1 MKELKEILFGVN
13 IDSVYGDTNLSVSGI
28 SFDSRQIKQN
38 NIFIAI
44 KGYDLDGHNYI
55 DQSINNG
62 AKVVVCE
69 TLPKKINKYEIV
81 FIEVKCSKTALYII
95 SSNFYGNPSS
105 KIDLIGVTGTNG
117 KTTITSLL
125 YKLFNNQGIKSGLI
139 STINIEY
146 EEFTEN
152 SKNTTPDPILLNHHL
167 NEMVKKNIK
176 VCFIEVSSHGIKQKR
191 VFGKDFKGI
200 VFTNLTHDHIDYHKT
215 FKNYRDTKK
224 EVFDT
229 LNKNSFA
236 LINIDDKNGKFMTQ
250 NSSAKVYSY
259 SIKSKS
265 NFSCRIVEQQL
276 NGMLLNIENSEIWT
290 KLIGEFNAYNVL
302 AIYSVGKIYEI
313 DSLNLLT
320 NISELN
326 SVQGRLQSFLSN
338 SNVTVIIDYAHT
350 PDAIENVLSTI
361 NKIKKSNQNLITV
374 IGCGGN
380 RDKAKR
386 SMIGKI
392 CSDLSYKVIFTSD
405 NPRSENPETIIKDIV
420 SGVSN
425 YNNNKI
431 LVEIER
437 SKAIEEA
444 KKNSEDGDI
453 VLIAGK
459 GHEDYQIL
467 KNKVIKFDDFKIAK
481 KIFNK

>member
-13 IDSVYGDTNLSVSGI
+13 IDSVYGDTNLTISGI
-28 SFDSRQIKQN
+28 SFDSRQIKPN

-62 AKVVVCE
+62 ATVVVCE
-69 TLPKKINKYEIV
+69 TLPKTINKYEIV
-81 FIEVKCSKTALYII
+81 FIEVKCSKAALYTI
-95 SSNFYGNPSS
+95 SSNLYGNPSS

-146 EEFTEN
+146 EEFTKN

-167 NEMVKKNIK
+167 NEMVKRNIK

-191 VFGKDFKGI
+191 VFGEDFKGI

-215 FKNYRDTKK
+215 FKDYRDIKK

-250 NSSAKVYSY
+250 NSSAKVYTY

-350 PDAIENVLSTI
+350 PDAVENVLSTI

-374 IGCGGN
+374 IGCGGD

-405 NPRSENPETIIKDIV
+405 NPRSENPESIIKDIV

-431 LVEIER
+431 MIEIER

-444 KKNSEDGDI
+444 KKNSEEGDI

>member
-13 IDSVYGDTNLSVSGI
+13 IDSVYGDTNLSISGI

-44 KGYDLDGHNYI
+44 KGYDLDGHNFI

-69 TLPKKINKYEIV
+69 TLPERINKYEIV
-81 FIEVKCSKTALYII
+81 FIKVKCSKIALYTI
-95 SSNFYGNPSS
+95 SSNLYGNPSS

-167 NEMVKKNIK
+167 NEMVKRNIK

-215 FKNYRDTKK
+215 FKDYRDTKK

-229 LNKNSFA
+229 LNKKSFA

-250 NSSAKVYSY
+250 NSSARVYTY

-302 AIYSVGKIYEI
+302 AIYSVGKIYDI
-313 DSLNLLT
+313 DSLKLLT

-326 SVQGRLQSFLSN
+326 SVKGRLQSFLSN

-350 PDAIENVLSTI
+350 PDAVENVLSTI

-374 IGCGGN
+374 IGCGGD

-405 NPRSENPETIIKDIV
+405 NPRSENPESIIKDIV

-431 LVEIER
+431 LVQIER

-444 KKNSEDGDI
+444 KKNSEEGDI

>member
-1 MKELKEILFGVN
+1 LKELKEILFGVN
-13 IDSVYGDTNLSVSGI
+13 IDSVYGDTNISVSGI

-44 KGYDLDGHNYI
+44 KGYDLNGHNYI
-55 DQSINNG
+55 DQSIING
-62 AKVVVCE
+62 ASVVVCE

-81 FIEVKCSKTALYII
+81 FIKVKCSKTALYTI
-95 SSNFYGNPSS
+95 SSNLYGNPSS

-167 NEMVKKNIK
+167 NQMVKRNIK

-215 FKNYRDTKK
+215 FKDYRDTKK
-224 EVFDT
+224 EVFDS

-236 LINIDDKNGKFMTQ
+236 LINIDDKNGEFMTQ
-250 NSSAKVYSY
+250 NSSARVYTY

-265 NFSCRIVEQQL
+265 SFSCRIVEQQL

-326 SVQGRLQSFLSN
+326 SVQGRLQSFLSDN
-338 SNVTVIIDYAHT
+338 NVTVIIDYAHT

-374 IGCGGN
+374 IGCGGD
-380 RDKAKR
+380 RDRAKR
-386 SMIGKI
+386 SMIGRI
-392 CSDLSYKVIFTSD
+392 CSDLSYKVIITSD
-405 NPRSENPETIIKDIV
+405 NPRSENPESIIKDIV
-420 SGVSN
+420 SGIQN
-425 YNNNKI
+425 YNSNKI
-431 LVEIER
+431 IVKVERTE
-437 SKAIEEA
+437 AIEEA
-444 KKNSEDGDI
+444 KKNSGEGDI

-467 KNKVIKFDDFKIAK
+467 KNKIIKFDDFKIAK

>member
-28 SFDSRQIKQN
+28 SFDSRQIKPN
-38 NIFIAI
+38 NLFIAI
-44 KGYDLDGHNYI
+44 KGYDLDGHNYV

-62 AKVVVCE
+62 ASVVVCE

-81 FIEVKCSKTALYII
+81 FIKVKCSKTALYTI
-95 SSNFYGNPSS
+95 SSNLYGNPSS

-146 EEFTEN
+146 EDFTEN

-167 NEMVKKNIK
+167 NEMVKRNIK

-215 FKNYRDTKK
+215 FKDYRDTKK
-224 EVFDT
+224 EIFDT

-250 NSSAKVYSY
+250 NSSARVYTY

-313 DSLNLLT
+313 DSLDLLT
-320 NISELN
+320 SVSELN

-350 PDAIENVLSTI
+350 PDAVENVLSTI

-374 IGCGGN
+374 IGCGGD

-405 NPRSENPETIIKDIV
+405 NPRSENPESIIKDIV

>member
-13 IDSVYGDTNLSVSGI
+13 IDSVYGDTNVSISKI
-28 SFDSRQIKQN
+28 SFDSRNLKQN
-38 NIFIAI
+38 SLFVAI
-44 KGYDLDGHNYI
+44 QGYELDGHDYI
-55 DQSINNG
+55 NQSINNG
-62 AKVVVCE
+62 AIVVVCE
-69 TLPKKINKYEIV
+69 KLPKNINEYNIL
-81 FIEVKCSKTALYII
+81 FIKVKCSKTALYTI
-95 SSNFYGNPSS
+95 SSNFYENPSS

-125 YKLFNNQGIKSGLI
+125 YNLFNALGIKSGLI
-139 STINIEY
+139 STINIQY
-146 EEFTEN
+146 EGFNEN
-152 SKNTTPDPILLNHHL
+152 SKNTTPNPILLNHHL
-167 NEMVKKNIK
+167 NNMVKRNIK
-176 VCFIEVSSHGIKQKR
+176 VCFVEVSSHGIKQKR

-215 FKNYRDTKK
+215 FKDYRDTKK
-224 EVFDT
+224 EVFDS
-229 LNKNSFA
+229 LSKNSFA

-250 NSSAKVYSY
+250 NTDAKVYTY

-265 NFSCRIVEQQL
+265 NFSCRIIEQQL

-302 AIYSVGKIYEI
+302 AIYSIGKIYEI
-313 DSLNLLT
+313 DSIKLLT

-326 SVQGRLQSFLSN
+326 SVQGRFQSFLSN
-338 SNVTVIIDYAHT
+338 RNVTVIIDYAHT
-350 PDAIENVLSTI
+350 PDAVENVISTI

-374 IGCGGN
+374 IGCGGD
-380 RDKAKR
+380 RDKDKR

-405 NPRSENPETIIKDIV
+405 NPRSENPESIIKDIL

-425 YNNNKI
+425 FNNYKI
-431 LVEIER
+431 LVEVER
-437 SKAIEEA
+437 SQAIEKA
-444 KKNSEDGDI
+444 KKNSSEGDI

-467 KNKVIKFDDFKIAK
+467 RNKVIKFNDFKIAK
-481 KIFNK
+481 KIFNE

>member
-1 MKELKEILFGVN
+1 LKELKEILLGVN
-13 IDSVYGDTNLSVSGI
+13 INSVYGDTNLSISGI
-28 SFDSRQIKQN
+28 SFDSRQIIQN

-44 KGYDLDGHNYI
+44 KGYELDGHNYI

-62 AKVVVCE
+62 ATVVVCE
-69 TLPKKINKYEIV
+69 TLPKSINKYKIV
-81 FIEVKCSKTALYII
+81 FIKVKCSKTALYTI
-95 SSNFYGNPSS
+95 SSNLYGNPSS

-117 KTTITSLL
+117 KTSITSLL
-125 YKLFNNQGIKSGLI
+125 YKIFNNQGIKSGLI

-167 NEMVKKNIK
+167 NEMVKRNIK
-176 VCFIEVSSHGIKQKR
+176 VCFVEVSSHGIKQKR

-215 FKNYRDTKK
+215 FQDYRDTKK

-250 NSSAKVYSY
+250 NSSARVYTY

-276 NGMLLNIENSEIWT
+276 NGMLLNIESSEIWT
-290 KLIGEFNAYNVL
+290 KLIGEFNAYNIL

-350 PDAIENVLSTI
+350 PDAVENVLSTI
-361 NKIKKSNQNLITV
+361 NKIKKSSQNLITV
-374 IGCGGN
+374 IGCGGD

-405 NPRSENPETIIKDIV
+405 NPRSENPESIIKDIV

-444 KKNSEDGDI
+444 KKNSEEGDI

>member
-81 FIEVKCSKTALYII
+81 FIKVKCSKTALYII
-95 SSNFYGNPSS
+95 SSNLYGNPSS

-167 NEMVKKNIK
+167 NEMVKRNIK

-250 NSSAKVYSY
+250 NSSARVYSY

-350 PDAIENVLSTI
+350 PDAVENVLSTI

>member
-69 TLPKKINKYEIV
+69 MLPKKINKYEIV

-167 NEMVKKNIK
+167 NEMVKRNIK

-250 NSSAKVYSY
+250 NSSARVYSY

-276 NGMLLNIENSEIWT
+276 NGMLLNIENCEIWT

>member
-13 IDSVYGDTNLSVSGI
+13 IDSVYGDINVSISEI
-28 SFDSRQIKQN
+28 SFDSRRIKQN
-38 NIFIAI
+38 SIFIAL
-44 KGYDLDGHNYI
+44 KGNDLDGHDYI
-55 DQSINNG
+55 DQSINKG

-69 TLPKKINKYEIV
+69 TFPKKIDEYDIV
-81 FIEVKCSKTALYII
+81 FIKVQCSKTALYII

-125 YKLFNNQGIKSGLI
+125 YRLFNNQGIKSGLI

-146 EEFTEN
+146 EGFTEN

-167 NEMVKKNIK
+167 NEMVKRNIK
-176 VCFIEVSSHGIKQKR
+176 ICFIEVSSHGIKQKR

-215 FKNYRDTKK
+215 FKDYRDTKK

-250 NSSAKVYSY
+250 NSSARVYSY

-302 AIYSVGKIYEI
+302 AIYSVGKIYEL

-320 NISELN
+320 NISQLN

-374 IGCGGN
+374 IGCGGD
-380 RDKAKR
+380 RDRAKR
-386 SMIGKI
+386 SIIGKI

-405 NPRSENPETIIKDIV
+405 NPRSENPESIINDIV

-431 LVEIER
+431 LVEVER

-444 KKNSEDGDI
+444 RKNSGEGDI

-467 KNKVIKFDDFKIAK
+467 KNKVIKFDDFKMAK

>member
-13 IDSVYGDTNLSVSGI
+13 IDSVYGDTNLSISGI

-62 AKVVVCE
+62 AIVVVCE
-69 TLPKKINKYEIV
+69 SLPKTINKYEIV
-81 FIEVKCSKTALYII
+81 FIKVKCSKTALYTI
-95 SSNFYGNPSS
+95 SSNLYGNPSS

-167 NEMVKKNIK
+167 NEMVKRNIK

-215 FKNYRDTKK
+215 FKDYRDTKK

-229 LNKNSFA
+229 LNKKSFA

-250 NSSAKVYSY
+250 NSSARVYTY
-259 SIKSKS
+259 SLKSKS

-276 NGMLLNIENSEIWT
+276 NGMLLNMENSEIWT
-290 KLIGEFNAYNVL
+290 KLIGEFNAYNLL

-350 PDAIENVLSTI
+350 PDAVENVLSTI

-374 IGCGGN
+374 IGCGGD

-405 NPRSENPETIIKDIV
+405 NPRSENPESIIKDIV

-431 LVEIER
+431 LVQIER

-444 KKNSEDGDI
+444 KKNSEEGDI

>member
-1 MKELKEILFGVN
+1 LKELKEILFGVN

-250 NSSAKVYSY
+250 NSSARVYSY

>member
-1 MKELKEILFGVN
+1 LKELKEILFGVN
-13 IDSVYGDTNLSVSGI
+13 IDSVYGDTNLSISGI

-62 AKVVVCE
+62 AIVVVCE
-69 TLPKKINKYEIV
+69 SLPKTINKYEIV
-81 FIEVKCSKTALYII
+81 FIKVKCSKIALYTI
-95 SSNFYGNPSS
+95 SSNLYGNPSS

-167 NEMVKKNIK
+167 NEMVKRNIK

-215 FKNYRDTKK
+215 FKDYRDTKK

-229 LNKNSFA
+229 LNKKSFA

-250 NSSAKVYSY
+250 NSSARVYTY
-259 SIKSKS
+259 SLKSKS

-276 NGMLLNIENSEIWT
+276 NGMLLNMENSEIWT
-290 KLIGEFNAYNVL
+290 KLIGEFNAYNLL

-350 PDAIENVLSTI
+350 PDAVENVLSTI

-374 IGCGGN
+374 IGCGGD

-405 NPRSENPETIIKDIV
+405 NPRSENPESIIKDIV

-431 LVEIER
+431 LVQIER

-444 KKNSEDGDI
+444 KKNSEEGDI

>member
-1 MKELKEILFGVN
+1 LKELKEILFGVN
-13 IDSVYGDTNLSVSGI
+13 IDSVYGDTNLSISGI
-28 SFDSRQIKQN
+28 SFDSRQVKQN

-62 AKVVVCE
+62 ASVVVCE
-69 TLPKKINKYEIV
+69 KLPKKINEYEIV
-81 FIEVKCSKTALYII
+81 FIKVKCSKTALYTI
-95 SSNFYGNPSS
+95 SSNLYGNPSS

-139 STINIEY
+139 STISIEY

-152 SKNTTPDPILLNHHL
+152 SKNTTPDPVLLNHHL
-167 NEMVKKNIK
+167 NEMVKRNIK

-191 VFGKDFKGI
+191 VFGRDFKGI
-200 VFTNLTHDHIDYHKT
+200 VYTNLTHDHIDFHKT
-215 FKNYRDTKK
+215 FKDYRDTKK

-250 NSSAKVYSY
+250 NSSARVYTY

-350 PDAIENVLSTI
+350 PDAVENVLSTI

-374 IGCGGN
+374 IGCGGD

-405 NPRSENPETIIKDIV
+405 NPRSENPESIIKDIV

-444 KKNSEDGDI
+444 KKNSEEGDI

>member
-13 IDSVYGDTNLSVSGI
+13 IDSVYGDTNLSISGI

-69 TLPKKINKYEIV
+69 TLPKKINKYKIV
-81 FIEVKCSKTALYII
+81 FIKVKCSKTALYII
-95 SSNFYGNPSS
+95 SSNLYGNPSS

-167 NEMVKKNIK
+167 NEMVKRNIK
-176 VCFIEVSSHGIKQKR
+176 ICFIEVSSHGIKQKR

-200 VFTNLTHDHIDYHKT
+200 VFTNLTHDHIDYHKS
-215 FKNYRDTKK
+215 FKDYRDTKK

-236 LINIDDKNGKFMTQ
+236 LINNDDKNGKFMIQ
-250 NSSAKVYSY
+250 NSSARVYTY

-326 SVQGRLQSFLSN
+326 SVHGRLQSFLSN

-350 PDAIENVLSTI
+350 PDAVENVLSTI

-374 IGCGGN
+374 IGCGGD

-405 NPRSENPETIIKDIV
+405 NPRSENPESIIKDIV

-431 LVEIER
+431 MVEIER

-444 KKNSEDGDI
+444 KKNSEEGDI

>member
-1 MKELKEILFGVN
+1 LKELKEILFGVN
-13 IDSVYGDTNLSVSGI
+13 IDSVYGDTNLSISGI

-69 TLPKKINKYEIV
+69 TLPKKINKYKIV
-81 FIEVKCSKTALYII
+81 FIKVKCSKTALYII
-95 SSNFYGNPSS
+95 SSNLYGNPSS

-167 NEMVKKNIK
+167 NEMVKRNIK
-176 VCFIEVSSHGIKQKR
+176 ICFIEVSSHGIKQKR

-215 FKNYRDTKK
+215 FKDYRDTKK

-236 LINIDDKNGKFMTQ
+236 LINKDDKNGKFMIQ
-250 NSSAKVYSY
+250 NSSARVYTY

-276 NGMLLNIENSEIWT
+276 NGMLLNIDNSEIWT

-338 SNVTVIIDYAHT
+338 RNVTVIIDYAHT
-350 PDAIENVLSTI
+350 PDAVENVLSTI

-374 IGCGGN
+374 IGCGGD

-405 NPRSENPETIIKDIV
+405 NPRSENPESIIKDIV

-431 LVEIER
+431 LIEIER

>member
-13 IDSVYGDTNLSVSGI
+13 IDSVYGDTNLSISGI

-62 AKVVVCE
+62 AIVVVCE
-69 TLPKKINKYEIV
+69 SLPKTINKYEIV
-81 FIEVKCSKTALYII
+81 FIKVKCSKIALYTI
-95 SSNFYGNPSS
+95 SSNLYGNPSS

-167 NEMVKKNIK
+167 NEMVKRNIK

-215 FKNYRDTKK
+215 FKDYRDTKK

-229 LNKNSFA
+229 LKKNSFA

-250 NSSAKVYSY
+250 NSSARVYTY
-259 SIKSKS
+259 SLKSKS

-276 NGMLLNIENSEIWT
+276 NGMLLNMENSEIWT
-290 KLIGEFNAYNVL
+290 KLIGEFNAYNLL

-350 PDAIENVLSTI
+350 PDAVENVLSTI

-374 IGCGGN
+374 IGCGGD

-405 NPRSENPETIIKDIV
+405 NPRSENPESIIKDIV

-431 LVEIER
+431 LVQIER

-444 KKNSEDGDI
+444 KKNSEEGDI

>member
-1 MKELKEILFGVN
+1 LKELKEILFGVN
-13 IDSVYGDTNLSVSGI
+13 IDSVYGDTNVSISKI
-28 SFDSRQIKQN
+28 SFDSRNLKQN
-38 NIFIAI
+38 SLFVAI
-44 KGYDLDGHNYI
+44 QGYELDGHDYI
-55 DQSINNG
+55 NQSINNG
-62 AKVVVCE
+62 AIVVVCE
-69 TLPKKINKYEIV
+69 TLPKNINEYNIL
-81 FIEVKCSKTALYII
+81 FIKVKCSKTALYTI
-95 SSNFYGNPSS
+95 SSNFYDNPSS

-125 YKLFNNQGIKSGLI
+125 YNLFNALGIKSGLI
-139 STINIEY
+139 STINIQY
-146 EEFTEN
+146 EGFNEN
-152 SKNTTPDPILLNHHL
+152 SKNTTPNPILLNHHL
-167 NEMVKKNIK
+167 NNMVKRNIK
-176 VCFIEVSSHGIKQKR
+176 VCFVEVSSHGIKQKR

-215 FKNYRDTKK
+215 FNDYRDTKK
-224 EVFDT
+224 EVFDS
-229 LNKNSFA
+229 LSKNSFA

-250 NSSAKVYSY
+250 NTDAKVYNY

-265 NFSCRIVEQQL
+265 NFSCRIIEQQL

-302 AIYSVGKIYEI
+302 AIYSIGKIYEI
-313 DSLNLLT
+313 DSIKLLT

-326 SVQGRLQSFLSN
+326 SVQGRFQSFLSN
-338 SNVTVIIDYAHT
+338 RNVTVIIDYAHT
-350 PDAIENVLSTI
+350 PDAVENVISTI

-374 IGCGGN
+374 IGCGGD
-380 RDKAKR
+380 RDKDKR

-405 NPRSENPETIIKDIV
+405 NPRSENPESIIKDIL

-425 YNNNKI
+425 FNNYKI

-437 SKAIEEA
+437 SQAIEKA
-444 KKNSEDGDI
+444 KKNSSEGDI

-467 KNKVIKFDDFKIAK
+467 RNKVIKFNDFKIAK
-481 KIFNK
+481 KIFNE

>member
-1 MKELKEILFGVN
+1 LKKLKEILFGVN
-13 IDSVYGDTNLSVSGI
+13 IDSVYGDTNLSISGI
-28 SFDSRQIKQN
+28 SFDSRQIREN

-55 DQSINNG
+55 DESINNG
-62 AKVVVCE
+62 ATVVVCE
-69 TLPKKINKYEIV
+69 TLPKTINKYEIV
-81 FIEVKCSKTALYII
+81 FIKVKCSKTALYTI
-95 SSNFYGNPSS
+95 SSNLYSNPSS

-139 STINIEY
+139 STIKIEY

-167 NEMVKKNIK
+167 NEMVKRNIK
-176 VCFIEVSSHGIKQKR
+176 VCFVEVSSHGIKQKR

-215 FKNYRDTKK
+215 FKDYRDTKK

-250 NSSAKVYSY
+250 NSSARVYTY

-276 NGMLLNIENSEIWT
+276 NGMLLNIQNSEIWT

-350 PDAIENVLSTI
+350 PDAVENVLTTI

-374 IGCGGN
+374 IGCGGD

-405 NPRSENPETIIKDIV
+405 NPRSENPESIIKDIV

-431 LVEIER
+431 MVEIER

-444 KKNSEDGDI
+444 KKNSEEGDI

>member
-13 IDSVYGDTNLSVSGI
+13 IDSVYGDTNLSISGI
-28 SFDSRQIKQN
+28 SFDSRQIREN

-55 DQSINNG
+55 DESINNG
-62 AKVVVCE
+62 ATVVVCE
-69 TLPKKINKYEIV
+69 TLPKTINKYEIV
-81 FIEVKCSKTALYII
+81 FIKVKCSKTALYTI
-95 SSNFYGNPSS
+95 SSNLYSNPSS

-139 STINIEY
+139 STIKIEY

-167 NEMVKKNIK
+167 NEMVKRNIK

-215 FKNYRDTKK
+215 FKDYRDTKK

-250 NSSAKVYSY
+250 NSSARVYTY

-276 NGMLLNIENSEIWT
+276 NGMLLNIQNSEIWT

-350 PDAIENVLSTI
+350 PDAVENVLTTI

-374 IGCGGN
+374 IGCGGD

-405 NPRSENPETIIKDIV
+405 NPRSENPESIIKDIV

-431 LVEIER
+431 MVEIER

-444 KKNSEDGDI
+444 KKNSEEGDI

>member
-13 IDSVYGDTNLSVSGI
+13 IDSVYGDTNLSISGI

-62 AKVVVCE
+62 AIVVVCE
-69 TLPKKINKYEIV
+69 SLPKTINKYEIV
-81 FIEVKCSKTALYII
+81 FIKVKCSKIALYTI
-95 SSNFYGNPSS
+95 SSNLYGNPSS

-167 NEMVKKNIK
+167 NEMVKRNIK

-215 FKNYRDTKK
+215 FKDYRDTKK

-229 LNKNSFA
+229 LNKKSFA

-250 NSSAKVYSY
+250 NSSARVYTY
-259 SIKSKS
+259 SLKSKS

-276 NGMLLNIENSEIWT
+276 NGMLLNMENSEIWT
-290 KLIGEFNAYNVL
+290 KLIGEFNAYNLL

-350 PDAIENVLSTI
+350 PDAVENVLSTI

-374 IGCGGN
+374 IGCGGD

-405 NPRSENPETIIKDIV
+405 NPRSENPESIIKDIV

-431 LVEIER
+431 LVQIER

-444 KKNSEDGDI
+444 KKISEEWDI

>member
-13 IDSVYGDTNLSVSGI
+13 IDSVYGDTNLSISGI

-62 AKVVVCE
+62 AIVVVCE
-69 TLPKKINKYEIV
+69 SLPKTINKYEIV
-81 FIEVKCSKTALYII
+81 FIKVKCSKIALYTI
-95 SSNFYGNPSS
+95 SSNLYGNPSS

-167 NEMVKKNIK
+167 NEMVKRNIK

-215 FKNYRDTKK
+215 FKDYRDTKK

-229 LNKNSFA
+229 LNKKSFA
-236 LINIDDKNGKFMTQ
+236 LINIDDKNGKLMTQ
-250 NSSAKVYSY
+250 NSSARVYTY
-259 SIKSKS
+259 SLKSKS

-276 NGMLLNIENSEIWT
+276 NGMLLNMENSEIWT
-290 KLIGEFNAYNVL
+290 KLIGEFNAYNLL

-350 PDAIENVLSTI
+350 PDAVENVLSTI

-374 IGCGGN
+374 IGCGGD

-405 NPRSENPETIIKDIV
+405 NPRSENPESIIKDIV

-431 LVEIER
+431 LVQIER

-444 KKNSEDGDI
+444 KKNSEEGDI

-467 KNKVIKFDDFKIAK
+467 KNEVIKFDDFKIAK

>member
-13 IDSVYGDTNLSVSGI
+13 IDSVYGDTNLSISGI

-62 AKVVVCE
+62 AIVVVCE
-69 TLPKKINKYEIV
+69 SLPKTINKYEIV
-81 FIEVKCSKTALYII
+81 FIKVKCSKIALYTI
-95 SSNFYGNPSS
+95 SSNLYGNPSS

-167 NEMVKKNIK
+167 NEMVKRNIK

-215 FKNYRDTKK
+215 FKDYRDTKK

-229 LNKNSFA
+229 LNKKSFA

-250 NSSAKVYSY
+250 NSSARVYTY
-259 SIKSKS
+259 SLKSKS

-276 NGMLLNIENSEIWT
+276 NGMLLNMENSEIWT
-290 KLIGEFNAYNVL
+290 KLIGEFNAYNLL

-350 PDAIENVLSTI
+350 PDAVENVLSTI

-374 IGCGGN
+374 IGCGGD

-405 NPRSENPETIIKDIV
+405 NPRSENPESIIKDIV

-431 LVEIER
+431 LVQIER

-444 KKNSEDGDI
+444 KKNSEEGDI
-453 VLIAGK
+453 DLIAGK

>member
-1 MKELKEILFGVN
+1 LKELKEILFGVN
-13 IDSVYGDTNLSVSGI
+13 IDSVYGDTNLSISGI

-55 DQSINNG
+55 DQSINSG
-62 AKVVVCE
+62 ASVVVCE
-69 TLPKKINKYEIV
+69 KLPKKINEYEIV
-81 FIEVKCSKTALYII
+81 FIKVKCSKTALYTI

-139 STINIEY
+139 STISIEY

-152 SKNTTPDPILLNHHL
+152 SKNTTPDPVLLNHHL
-167 NEMVKKNIK
+167 NEMVKRNIK

-191 VFGKDFKGI
+191 VFGNDFKGI
-200 VFTNLTHDHIDYHKT
+200 VYTNLTHDHIDYHKT
-215 FKNYRDTKK
+215 FKDYRDTKK

-236 LINIDDKNGKFMTQ
+236 LINIDDKNGNFMTQ
-250 NSSAKVYSY
+250 NSSARVYTY

-350 PDAIENVLSTI
+350 PDAVENVLSTI

-374 IGCGGN
+374 IGCGGD

-405 NPRSENPETIIKDIV
+405 NPRSENPESIIKDIV

-444 KKNSEDGDI
+444 KKNSEEGDI

-459 GHEDYQIL
+459 GHENYQIL
-467 KNKVIKFDDFKIAK
+467 KNEVIKFDDFKIAK

>member
-13 IDSVYGDTNLSVSGI
+13 IDSVYGDTNLSISGI
-28 SFDSRQIKQN
+28 SFDSRQIREN
-38 NIFIAI
+38 NIFIAV

-55 DQSINNG
+55 DESINNG
-62 AKVVVCE
+62 ATVVVCE
-69 TLPKKINKYEIV
+69 TLPKTINKYEIV
-81 FIEVKCSKTALYII
+81 FIKVKCSKTALYTI
-95 SSNFYGNPSS
+95 SSNLYSNPSS

-117 KTTITSLL
+117 KTSITSLL

-139 STINIEY
+139 STIKIEY

-167 NEMVKKNIK
+167 NEMVKRNIK

-215 FKNYRDTKK
+215 FKDYRDTKK

-250 NSSAKVYSY
+250 NSYARVYTY

-276 NGMLLNIENSEIWT
+276 NGMLLNIENREIWT

-350 PDAIENVLSTI
+350 PDAVENVLTTI

-374 IGCGGN
+374 IGCGGD

-405 NPRSENPETIIKDIV
+405 NPRSENPESIIKDIV

-431 LVEIER
+431 MVEIER

-444 KKNSEDGDI
+444 KKNSEEGDI

>member
-1 MKELKEILFGVN
+1 LKELKEILFGVN
-13 IDSVYGDTNLSVSGI
+13 IDSVYGDINVSISEI
-28 SFDSRQIKQN
+28 SFDSRRIKQN
-38 NIFIAI
+38 SIFIAL
-44 KGYDLDGHNYI
+44 KGNDLDGHDYI
-55 DQSINNG
+55 DQSINKG

-69 TLPKKINKYEIV
+69 TFPKKIDEYDIV
-81 FIEVKCSKTALYII
+81 FIKVQCSKTALYII

-125 YKLFNNQGIKSGLI
+125 YRLFNNQGIKSGLI

-146 EEFTEN
+146 EGFTEN

-167 NEMVKKNIK
+167 NEMVKRNIK
-176 VCFIEVSSHGIKQKR
+176 ICFIEVSSHGIKQKR

-215 FKNYRDTKK
+215 FKDYRDTKK

-250 NSSAKVYSY
+250 NSSARVYSY

-302 AIYSVGKIYEI
+302 AIYSVGKIYEL

-320 NISELN
+320 NISQLN

-374 IGCGGN
+374 IGCGGD
-380 RDKAKR
+380 RDRAKR
-386 SMIGKI
+386 SIIGKI

-405 NPRSENPETIIKDIV
+405 NPRSENPESIIKDIV

-431 LVEIER
+431 LVEVER

-444 KKNSEDGDI
+444 RKNSGEGDI

-467 KNKVIKFDDFKIAK
+467 KNKVIKFDDFKMAK

>member
-13 IDSVYGDTNLSVSGI
+13 IDSVYGDTNLSISGI

-69 TLPKKINKYEIV
+69 TLPKKINKYKIV
-81 FIEVKCSKTALYII
+81 FIKVKCSKTALYII
-95 SSNFYGNPSS
+95 SSNLYGNPSS

-125 YKLFNNQGIKSGLI
+125 CKLFNNQGIKSGLI

-167 NEMVKKNIK
+167 NEMVKRNIK
-176 VCFIEVSSHGIKQKR
+176 ICFIEVSSHGIKQKR

-215 FKNYRDTKK
+215 FKDYRDTKK

-236 LINIDDKNGKFMTQ
+236 LINKDDKNGKFMIQ
-250 NSSAKVYSY
+250 NSSARVYTY

-276 NGMLLNIENSEIWT
+276 NGMLLNIDNSEIWT

-338 SNVTVIIDYAHT
+338 RNVTVIIDYAHT
-350 PDAIENVLSTI
+350 PDAVENVLSTI

-374 IGCGGN
+374 IGCGGD

-405 NPRSENPETIIKDIV
+405 NPRSENPESIIKDIV

-431 LVEIER
+431 LIEIER
-437 SKAIEEA
+437 LKAIEEA

>member
-1 MKELKEILFGVN
+1 MKKLKEILFGVN
-13 IDSVYGDTNLSVSGI
+13 IDSVYGDTNLSISGI
-28 SFDSRQIKQN
+28 SFDSRQIREN

-55 DQSINNG
+55 DESINNG
-62 AKVVVCE
+62 ATVVVCE
-69 TLPKKINKYEIV
+69 TLPKTINKYEIV
-81 FIEVKCSKTALYII
+81 FIKVKCSKTALYTI
-95 SSNFYGNPSS
+95 SSNLYSNPSS

-139 STINIEY
+139 STIKIEY

-167 NEMVKKNIK
+167 NEMVKRNIK
-176 VCFIEVSSHGIKQKR
+176 VCFVEVSSHGIKQKR

-215 FKNYRDTKK
+215 FKDYRDTKK

-250 NSSAKVYSY
+250 NSSARVYTY

-276 NGMLLNIENSEIWT
+276 NGMLLNIQNSEIWT

-350 PDAIENVLSTI
+350 PDAVENVLTTI

-374 IGCGGN
+374 IGCGGD

-405 NPRSENPETIIKDIV
+405 NPRSENPESIIKDIV

-444 KKNSEDGDI
+444 KKNSEEGDI

-459 GHEDYQIL
+459 GHEDYQIFE
-467 KNKVIKFDDFKIAK
+467 NKVIKFDDFKIAK

>member
-13 IDSVYGDTNLSVSGI
+13 IDSVYGDTNLSISGI

-62 AKVVVCE
+62 AIVVVCE
-69 TLPKKINKYEIV
+69 SLPKTINKYEIV
-81 FIEVKCSKTALYII
+81 FIKVKCSKIALYTI
-95 SSNFYGNPSS
+95 SSNLYGNPSS

-167 NEMVKKNIK
+167 NEMVKRNIK

-215 FKNYRDTKK
+215 YKDYRDTKK

-229 LNKNSFA
+229 LNKKSFA

-250 NSSAKVYSY
+250 NSSARVYTY
-259 SIKSKS
+259 SLKSKS

-276 NGMLLNIENSEIWT
+276 NGMLLNMENSEIWT
-290 KLIGEFNAYNVL
+290 KLIGEFNAYNLL

-320 NISELN
+320 NISKLN

-350 PDAIENVLSTI
+350 PDAVENVLSTI

-374 IGCGGN
+374 IGCGGD

-405 NPRSENPETIIKDIV
+405 NPRSENPESIIKDIV

-431 LVEIER
+431 LVQIER

-444 KKNSEDGDI
+444 KKNSEEGDI

>member
-1 MKELKEILFGVN
+1 LKELKEILFGVN
-13 IDSVYGDTNLSVSGI
+13 IDSVYGDTNLSISGI
-28 SFDSRQIKQN
+28 SFDSRQIREN

-55 DQSINNG
+55 DESINNG
-62 AKVVVCE
+62 ATVVVCE
-69 TLPKKINKYEIV
+69 TLPKTINKYEIV
-81 FIEVKCSKTALYII
+81 FIKVKCSKTALHTI
-95 SSNFYGNPSS
+95 SSNLYSNPSS

-139 STINIEY
+139 STIKIEY

-167 NEMVKKNIK
+167 NEMVKRNIK

-215 FKNYRDTKK
+215 FKDYRDTKK

-250 NSSAKVYSY
+250 NSSARVYTY

-350 PDAIENVLSTI
+350 PDAVENVLTTI

-374 IGCGGN
+374 IGCGGD

-405 NPRSENPETIIKDIV
+405 NPRSENPESIIKDIV

-431 LVEIER
+431 MVEIER

-444 KKNSEDGDI
+444 KKNSEEGDI

>member
-13 IDSVYGDTNLSVSGI
+13 IDSVYGDTNLSISGI

-62 AKVVVCE
+62 AIVVVCE
-69 TLPKKINKYEIV
+69 SLPKTINKYEIV
-81 FIEVKCSKTALYII
+81 FIKVKCSKIALYTI
-95 SSNFYGNPSS
+95 SSNLYGNPSS

-167 NEMVKKNIK
+167 NEMVKRNIR

-215 FKNYRDTKK
+215 FKDYRDTKK

-229 LNKNSFA
+229 LNKKSFA

-250 NSSAKVYSY
+250 NSSARVYTY
-259 SIKSKS
+259 SLKSKS

-276 NGMLLNIENSEIWT
+276 NGMLLNMENSEIWT
-290 KLIGEFNAYNVL
+290 KLIGEFNAYNLL

-350 PDAIENVLSTI
+350 PDAVENVLSTI

-374 IGCGGN
+374 IGCGGD

-405 NPRSENPETIIKDIV
+405 NPRSENPESIIKDIV

-431 LVEIER
+431 LVQIER

-444 KKNSEDGDI
+444 KKNSEEGDI

>member
-13 IDSVYGDTNLSVSGI
+13 IDSVYGDTNLSISGI

-38 NIFIAI
+38 NIFISI

-55 DQSINNG
+55 DQSINSG
-62 AKVVVCE
+62 ASVVVCE
-69 TLPKKINKYEIV
+69 KLPKKINEYEIV
-81 FIEVKCSKTALYII
+81 FIKVKCSKTALYTI

-139 STINIEY
+139 STISIEY

-152 SKNTTPDPILLNHHL
+152 SKNTTPDPVLLNHHL
-167 NEMVKKNIK
+167 NEMVKRNIK

-191 VFGKDFKGI
+191 VFGNDFKGI
-200 VFTNLTHDHIDYHKT
+200 VYTNLTHDHIDYHKT
-215 FKNYRDTKK
+215 FKDYRDTKK

-250 NSSAKVYSY
+250 NSSARVYTY

-276 NGMLLNIENSEIWT
+276 NGMLLNIESSEIWT
-290 KLIGEFNAYNVL
+290 KLIGEFNAYNIL

-350 PDAIENVLSTI
+350 PDAVENVLSTI
-361 NKIKKSNQNLITV
+361 NKIKKSSQNLITV
-374 IGCGGN
+374 IGCGGD

-405 NPRSENPETIIKDIV
+405 NPRSENPESIIKDIV

-444 KKNSEDGDI
+444 KKNSEEGDI

>member
-13 IDSVYGDTNLSVSGI
+13 IDSVYGDTNLSISGI

-55 DQSINNG
+55 DQSTNNG
-62 AKVVVCE
+62 ASVVVCE
-69 TLPKKINKYEIV
+69 KLPKKINEYEIV
-81 FIEVKCSKTALYII
+81 FIKVKCSKTALYTI

-139 STINIEY
+139 STISIEY

-152 SKNTTPDPILLNHHL
+152 SKNTTPDPVLLNHHL
-167 NEMVKKNIK
+167 NEMVKRNIK

-215 FKNYRDTKK
+215 FKDYRDTKK

-250 NSSAKVYSY
+250 NSSARVYTY

-350 PDAIENVLSTI
+350 PDAVENVLSTI

-374 IGCGGN
+374 IGCGGD

-405 NPRSENPETIIKDIV
+405 NPRSENPESIIKDIV

-444 KKNSEDGDI
+444 KKNSEEGDI